1 MTDLIIWRHAQAAEC
16 SDPLHDAERPL
27 TARGEKQA
35 VRMAGW
41 LDRQLPQGT
50 RILVSPALRAA
61 QTVAALARP
70 ARVCPERASGAALAD
85 LLTQVQPAKH
95 KGHLLLVGHQPS
107 LGRLAAL
114 LLSGSEADWS
124 VKKGAVWWFSK
135 RSREGRD
142 QTVLRAVMNPEMLR

>member
-1 MTDLIIWRHAQAAEC
+1 MTDLIIWRHAQAVEC
-16 SDPLHDAERPL
+16 SDPLHDSERPL
-27 TARGEKQA
+27 TPRGEKQA

-70 ARVCPERASGAALAD
+70 ARVCQELASGAALAD

-95 KGHLLLVGHQPS
+95 KGHLLLVGHQPL
-107 LGRLAAL
+107 LGQLIGQL
-114 LLSGSEADWS
+114 LGIDAVHCQ
-124 VKKGAVWWFSK
+124 VKKSAVWWLRHK
-135 RSREGRD
+135 DGDPPGR
-142 QTVLRAVMNPEMLR
+142 TVLLTVQHPDML